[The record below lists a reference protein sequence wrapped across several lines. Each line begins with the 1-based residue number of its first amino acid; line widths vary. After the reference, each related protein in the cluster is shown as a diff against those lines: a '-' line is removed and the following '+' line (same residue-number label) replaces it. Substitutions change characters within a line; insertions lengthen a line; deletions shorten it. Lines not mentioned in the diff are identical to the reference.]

1 MRTYQLIN
9 RTTLH
14 SFPISEPMTL
24 RKKRKQNVR
33 TWAYSIWYV
42 DLKRSRIVVPMSLRI
57 VDAMPSQRLRGFGM
71 KFLQRSLIKCMHS
84 DLYPVS
90 FIIWYVVWSGFSP
103 GTSSCRLRPGLC
115 PAPVCRR
122 PRSSLQKGS
131 GSAESPESLRPSAG
145 RSRSMWVLL
154 IFQTRPSRCIR
165 PRWGLLS
172 FSAGSV
178 LP

>member
-1 MRTYQLIN
+1 MGVFNMYSECDEVTYRRPNIIEDC
-9 RTTLH
+9 RC
-14 SFPISEPMTL
+14 I
-24 RKKRKQNVR
+24 
-33 TWAYSIWYV
+33 AI
-42 DLKRSRIVVPMSLRI
+42 
-57 VDAMPSQRLRGFGM
+57 QRLRGFGM
-71 KFLQRSLIKCMHS
+71 KFLQRSLIKCIHS
-84 DLYPVS
+84 DLYTDN
-90 FIIWYVVWSGFSP
+90 FILWYVVWSGFSP

-122 PRSSLQKGS
+122 PRSCLQKGS

-172 FSAGSV
+172 LSAGSV